1 MFHFHSPH
9 TDASQALSSSLVIRP
24 AADADVRALEVLAQL
39 DAARVPAGPTLVAEV
54 GGEVVA
60 AYGVDRGE
68 RIGDPFRPTAELL
81 DLLLY
86 RALQRGPMGR
96 AA

>member
-1 MFHFHSPH
+1 MFHSHSNH
-9 TDASQALSSSLVIRP
+9 TAASEALRSSLVIRP

-54 GGEVVA
+54 GGELVA

-81 DLLLY
+81 DLLEY
-86 RALQRGPMGR
+86 RALHRAPAAR